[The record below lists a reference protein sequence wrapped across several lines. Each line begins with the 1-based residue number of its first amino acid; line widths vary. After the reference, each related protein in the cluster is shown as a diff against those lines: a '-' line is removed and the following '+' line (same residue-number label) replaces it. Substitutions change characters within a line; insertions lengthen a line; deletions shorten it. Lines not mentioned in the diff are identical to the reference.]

1 MNAQYDALQIKHKQT
16 KNKLVAQEEQ
26 ISFLQGQVDSLA
38 NALSGMEA
46 ELDHQ
51 QQYSWRESLR
61 FINPVPERCDE
72 NTDSIVVNIVRDIMG
87 VPLAEQDIAR
97 SHRVERPSL
106 YCKPRP
112 IIAKFVTHKVKEKI
126 YQSRERIAM
135 AGEQG
140 RGFYVNEDLTKTR
153 FDTFRYSRKLL
164 KDHLIND
171 TWTKDGNVFIK
182 DFKAKVHVFTK
193 LETLRDF
200 SLNLRKNPPTPYA
213 KVLKK

>member
-1 MNAQYDALQIKHKQT
+1 
-16 KNKLVAQEEQ
+16 
-26 ISFLQGQVDSLA
+26 
-38 NALSGMEA
+38 
-46 ELDHQ
+46 
-51 QQYSWRESLR
+51 
-61 FINPVPERCDE
+61 
-72 NTDSIVVNIVRDIMG
+72 
-87 VPLAEQDIAR
+87 
-97 SHRVERPSL
+97 
-106 YCKPRP
+106 
-112 IIAKFVTHKVKEKI
+112 
-126 YQSRERIAM
+126 M

-153 FDTFRYSRKLL
+153 FDMFRYSRKLL

-200 SLNLRKNPPTPYA
+200 SLNLRKNPPTPYV